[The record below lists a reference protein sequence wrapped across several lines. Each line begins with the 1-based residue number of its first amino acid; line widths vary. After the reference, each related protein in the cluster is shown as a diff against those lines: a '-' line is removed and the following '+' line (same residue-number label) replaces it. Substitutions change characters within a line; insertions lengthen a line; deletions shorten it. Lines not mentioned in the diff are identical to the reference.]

1 MSRYD
6 ADPAQYTVDHQ
17 QPYIATPVG
26 LRQPPSEPQA
36 AHTRRELYDH
46 ETGLAQ
52 HAFDYNQRAI
62 PGLGIGA
69 RSLHDGTSNWAH
81 PDQTAVSFRATRGF
95 ARDFEERSNS
105 MGAPSGEPAKDIT
118 MDASLSDG
126 ELEDI
131 YEPTAEED
139 PVQLPLQRLE
149 VTGE

>member
-1 MSRYD
+1 
-6 ADPAQYTVDHQ
+6 
-17 QPYIATPVG
+17 
-26 LRQPPSEPQA
+26 
-36 AHTRRELYDH
+36 
-46 ETGLAQ
+46 
-52 HAFDYNQRAI
+52 
-62 PGLGIGA
+62 
-69 RSLHDGTSNWAH
+69 
-81 PDQTAVSFRATRGF
+81 
-95 ARDFEERSNS
+95 